1 MSSPQSNYLPIAYS
15 YFLLKARFLCVYGM
29 GRFRDESTED
39 SEHTEKGLHV
49 GNGLRARVY

>member
-1 MSSPQSNYLPIAYS
+1 M
-15 YFLLKARFLCVYGM
+15 CVWD

-49 GNGLRARVY
+49 GNGLRARVLLIG